1 LRPKSRFAEQSGY
14 SKFFVSFVLFVVN
27 FHRLLMKEE
36 RKTLEQREEMTDLER
51 LRHSASHVLATAIL
65 KIWPEAQ
72 FAAGPPVE
80 NGFYY
85 DVDLKHRISPEDF
98 EKIEAEMK
106 KEIKANHPFER
117 VEVSRDEAL
126 ALGKK
131 GRLAALG
138 ERPEPSKFKLDI
150 IENIPAD
157 EKISLYRNGDFIDL
171 CAGPHV
177 MRTGNIGAFRLTNV
191 ASAYYKG
198 DEKNPQLQRV
208 YGTAFKTKKEL
219 DDYFAM
225 LEEAKKRDHRKLGKE
240 LELFVFDDDVGP
252 GLPMFL
258 PRGAVIA
265 EELEKLAKETEFA
278 AGYQRVRTPHIARES
293 LYRKSGHVP
302 YYVESMFP
310 PMILLEEGDRKKL
323 ENLAIAKAKR
333 LKTFD
338 EASERVWVRF
348 FDELKKTETSRE
360 ALFDELGLI
369 NAAEDADRAQ
379 IARIDELSRSL
390 GDRYYLKAMNCPHH
404 HKLFAALPRSYRELP
419 LRLAEYGTDYRYEKS
434 GELFG
439 LMRVRSLQMNDAH
452 LYMTPE
458 QFEAEFNAVNEMYLN
473 YFKLFGIDKYLMR
486 FSTHDPAKL
495 GQKFVNEPELWKKT
509 EEMTRRVLRDSGI
522 NYVEVPNE
530 AAFYGPKIDVQA
542 WSVIG
547 REFSIATNQVDF
559 AQPRS
564 FDLRYKDRDNTDKI
578 PICIHRAPLGTHER
592 FIGFLIEH
600 YAGNFPLWL
609 SPEQV
614 RIVTIGDDP
623 KLIDYA
629 RSILKELRAH
639 QVRAEIDESSDK
651 INGKIQRAEQMKV
664 HTMFVIGKRD
674 MDADAVSVR
683 VHGKGNLGAKSR
695 TQAVAEI
702 LDSIK
707 ARTP

>member
-1 LRPKSRFAEQSGY
+1 
-14 SKFFVSFVLFVVN
+14 
-27 FHRLLMKEE
+27 MDEE
-36 RKTLEQREEMTDLER
+36 RKTLEERATMTDIER

-85 DVDLKHRISPEDF
+85 DVDLPHRISPDDF
-98 EKIEAEMK
+98 EKIETEMK

-117 VEVSRDEAL
+117 IEVSRDEAL
-126 ALGKK
+126 ALGNK

-138 ERPEPSKFKLDI
+138 ERPEPSKYKLDI

-177 MRTGNIGAFRLTNV
+177 MRTGNIGAFKLTNV

-198 DEKNPQLQRV
+198 DEENPQLQRV

-219 DDYFAM
+219 DDYFTM
-225 LEEAKKRDHRKLGKE
+225 LEESKKPDHRKLGRE

-252 GLPMFL
+252 GCPMFL

-278 AGYQRVRTPHIARES
+278 AGYKRVRTPHIARES
-293 LYRKSGHVP
+293 LYKKSGHLP
-302 YYVESMFP
+302 YYAESMFP
-310 PMILLEEGDRKKL
+310 PMELRDEAEVGVSLTAAKARLEEDAGSFYEDNEQLLEEQFDKWAPESGRDQLIQDLRANLEPDQLERFDKL
-323 ENLAIAKAKR
+323 A
-333 LKTFD
+333 
-338 EASERVWVRF
+338 ERSGF
-348 FDELKKTETSRE
+348 
-360 ALFDELGLI
+360 
-369 NAAEDADRAQ
+369 AAVVVAQ
-379 IARIDELSRSL
+379 HKP
-390 GDRYYLKAMNCPHH
+390 DRYYLKAMNCPHH
-404 HKLFAALPRSYRELP
+404 HTLFAAVPRSYRDLP

-458 QFEAEFNAVNEMYLN
+458 QFEEEFNAVNEMYLK
-473 YFKLFGIDKYLMR
+473 YFKLFGIEKYLMR
-486 FSTHDPAKL
+486 FSTHDPSKL
-495 GQKFVNEPELWKKT
+495 GQKFVDEPELWKKT
-509 EEMTRRVLRDSGI
+509 EEMTRRVLKDSGI

-559 AQPRS
+559 SQPRN
-564 FDLRYKDRDNTDKI
+564 FDLRYKDRDNIDKI
-578 PICIHRAPLGTHER
+578 PLCSHRAPLGTHER

-614 RIVTIGDDP
+614 RILTIGDDP
-623 KLIDYA
+623 KLVDYA
-629 RSILKELRAH
+629 RSILNQLRAH
-639 QVRAEIDESSDK
+639 QVRAELDESSDK

-674 MDADAVSVR
+674 MEAPNAVSVR
-683 VHGKGNLGAKSR
+683 VHGKGNLGAKPRDEVIS
-695 TQAVAEI
+695 TLLGQ
-702 LDSIK
+702 IK
-707 ARTP
+707 IRAA

>member
-1 LRPKSRFAEQSGY
+1 MSED
-14 SKFFVSFVLFVVN
+14 
-27 FHRLLMKEE
+27 
-36 RKTLEQREEMTDLER
+36 RKTLEQREQMTDIER

-85 DVDLKHRISPEDF
+85 DVDLPHRISPDDF

-106 KEIKANHPFER
+106 KEIRANHPFER
-117 VEVSRDEAL
+117 MEVSREEAL
-126 ALGKK
+126 SMARRGELGALG
-131 GRLAALG
+131 A
-138 ERPEPSKFKLDI
+138 RPEPSKFKLDI
-150 IENIPAD
+150 IENIPAN

-177 MRTGNIGAFRLTNV
+177 MRTGNVGAFKLTSV

-219 DDYFAM
+219 DEYFAM
-225 LEEAKKRDHRKLGKE
+225 LEEAKKRDHRKLGRE
-240 LELFVFDDDVGP
+240 LEIFVLDDDVGP

-258 PRGAVIA
+258 PRGAAIID
-265 EELEKLAKETEFA
+265 ELEKLARETEFA
-278 AGYQRVRTPHIARES
+278 AGYQRVRTPAIARES
-293 LYRKSGHVP
+293 LYKKSGHLP
-302 YYVESMFP
+302 YYAESMFP
-310 PMILLEEGDRKKL
+310 PM
-323 ENLAIAKAKR
+323 
-333 LKTFD
+333 
-338 EASERVWVRF
+338 
-348 FDELKKTETSRE
+348 ELR
-360 ALFDELGLI
+360 G
-369 NAAEDADRAQ
+369 EDT
-379 IARIDELSRSL
+379 RSL
-390 GDRYYLKAMNCPHH
+390 ILNTGPSSSIEHPASSIGHERSTDRYYLKAMNCPHH
-404 HKLFAALPRSYRELP
+404 HKLFAAVPRSYRDLP
-419 LRLAEYGTDYRYEKS
+419 LRLAEYGTCYRYEQS
-434 GELFG
+434 GELIG
-439 LMRVRSLQMNDAH
+439 LMRVRSMQMNDAH
-452 LYMTPE
+452 IYMTPD

-473 YFKLFGIDKYLMR
+473 YFKLFGIEKYLMR
-486 FSTHDPAKL
+486 FSTHDPSKL
-495 GQKFVNEPELWKKT
+495 GQKFVDEPELWKQT
-509 EEMTRRVLRDSGI
+509 EVMTRNVLKNSGI

-559 AQPRS
+559 AQPRR
-564 FDLRYKDRDNTDKI
+564 FNLVYKDKDNTEKT

-614 RIVTIGDDP
+614 RILTIGDDA
-623 KLIDYA
+623 KLLDYSM
-629 RSILKELRAH
+629 SILNELRAH
-639 QVRAEIDESSDK
+639 QVRAEIDKGTDQ

-683 VHGKGNLGAKSR
+683 VHGKGNLGAK
-695 TQAVAEI
+695 AKKEAIAEI
-702 LDSIK
+702 LLSIK
-707 ARTP
+707 ERRP